1 MAGNFNKRHS
11 SLERRM
17 RKHTLFYWKKVG
29 KHSSQMRKMTLHY
42 FNRLKPGDF
51 FFRTKYSSSK
61 PEKFEVKKTL
71 KNVMAPFYGWGSIAS
86 RLEPLGI
93 GSLLSQFAK
102 MFMFTTIFK
111 GEMKIF
117 AYLFQSGCF
126 PPESWQGYLPSLG
139 GIHERFHGQVLIA
152 PKLETHV
159 FQLRRWYELES
170 YLVWLRTLLKL
181 IGEYSHSGYLQ

>member
-29 KHSSQMRKMTLHY
+29 KHSFQMRKMTLHY
-42 FNRLKPGDF
+42 FNRLKPGDL

-86 RLEPLGI
+86 RLEPLRRA
-93 GSLLSQFAK
+93 SLLSQFAK

-117 AYLFQSGCF
+117 AYLFQSACF

-139 GIHERFHGQVLIA
+139 RIHERFHGQVLIA

-159 FQLRRWYELES
+159 FHLRRWYELES

-181 IGEYSHSGYLQ
+181 IGEY

>member
-1 MAGNFNKRHS
+1 
-11 SLERRM
+11 
-17 RKHTLFYWKKVG
+17 
-29 KHSSQMRKMTLHY
+29 
-42 FNRLKPGDF
+42 
-51 FFRTKYSSSK
+51 
-61 PEKFEVKKTL
+61 
-71 KNVMAPFYGWGSIAS
+71 MAPFYGWGSIAS

-181 IGEYSHSGYLQ
+181 IGEYLRSRVFAVKNSFTAHALKFFLWVVWVKLQAVLYNE